1 MGMDDLH
8 RQVAQAA
15 LDAAAEH
22 GFALAGGN
30 ALLAHQIGNRLTY
43 DVDLFTNRADG
54 VGAAADGVEAAL
66 RAAGFRADRVDKT
79 AGLTDIFGAE
89 MGAALAE
96 WIVVTADGR
105 RMSLQ
110 MAYFDRG
117 REPVIMEIGPVLDL
131 EDVLGGKANALA
143 SRIEPRDYVDTATA
157 LERYRPAQLIG
168 FGRRID
174 PGLRDQDYADAGR
187 RLDDLSD
194 RRFTASGLGFRDIA
208 RVRERFA
215 AWPRTAAEAARQ
227 LARERQYE
235 TAGQQG
241 QAERG
246 IEPDGESEIGS

>member
-227 LARERQYE
+227 LAMERQYE

-246 IEPDGESEIGS
+246 IESDGESEIGS

>member
-1 MGMDDLH
+1 MDDLH

-43 DVDLFTNRADG
+43 DVDLFTNGAIG

-117 REPVIMEIGPVLDL
+117 REPVIMEVGPVLDL

-208 RVRERFA
+208 RVREGFA

-227 LARERQYE
+227 QARERRYE
-235 TAGQQG
+235 TAGQQW

-246 IEPDGESEIGS
+246 IDSDGESEIGS

>member
-1 MGMDDLH
+1 MDDLH

-187 RLDDLSD
+187 RLDDLND